1 MSNCRMLSSG
11 IIPMRRRMGTAL
23 AICMLLTALP
33 RPGIAQSP
41 EQQIRP
47 LLDEQMAAANAHD
60 TDRFL
65 ASYLRGPEL
74 VFVFNGAV
82 IQGWDALRE
91 QQLKWWKN
99 GTSDVVYRQRGTP
112 VFTVLGPDH
121 AVVISRLASERTMPD
136 GTMSTGEFVV
146 TMIWQKRAEGWRI
159 IHAHEST
166 MR

>member
-1 MSNCRMLSSG
+1 MNDRRTLLSD
-11 IIPMRRRMGTAL
+11 IIPLLRRMGTAL
-23 AICMLLTALP
+23 ASCMLLAALA

-41 EQQIRP
+41 EQQIQP

-74 VFVFNGAV
+74 VFVFNGTI

-112 VFTVLGPDH
+112 VFTVLGPDD

-136 GTMSTGEFVV
+136 GTVSAGEFVV

>member
-1 MSNCRMLSSG
+1 MHSLARVAVA
-11 IIPMRRRMGTAL
+11 AL
-23 AICMLLTALP
+23 LLAAAS
-33 RPGIAQSP
+33 PGAAVAQSDVQ
-41 EQQIRP
+41 EIQP

-99 GTSDVVYRQRGTP
+99 GTSDVVYRTRGAP
-112 VFTVLGPDH
+112 VFPVLGPDH
-121 AVVISRLASERTMPD
+121 AVVLSRLASERTMPD
-136 GTMSTGEFVV
+136 GTLSTGEFVV

-159 IHAHEST
+159 IQAHEST